1 MHNEFTTIFN
11 FFFIIILLSIKKA
24 EAAKEEA
31 SKKQIKL
38 QQTKNQHAKHKPSL
52 VMNPAK
58 NVLKNASAEETVD
71 AILATKDEQESREDK
86 MKANSITIKEKRMWL
101 ALLEH
106 LQATVKYL
114 SLIFFTNI
122 INYKKNSS

>member
-1 MHNEFTTIFN
+1 M
-11 FFFIIILLSIKKA
+11 
-24 EAAKEEA
+24 EEA

-38 QQTKNQHAKHKPSL
+38 QQTKYQHAKHKPSL

-71 AILATKDEQESREDK
+71 SILVSKDEEEMREDK
-86 MKANSITIKEKRMWL
+86 MKANAITIKEKRMWL

-106 LQATVKYL
+106 LESTVSYQ
-114 SLIFFTNI
+114 N
-122 INYKKNSS
+122 